1 MLVKNEKII
10 NKLSKFEFSYDNF
23 FKDKIIDNIKEK
35 RNYKLNISLS
45 IIRIVFSTEKSLYID
60 ETSEESKYFEYE
72 FIKNLIDTNL
82 QLTKKKYGN
91 DVLTLFRKEDI
102 FDDLIKYIFYIF
114 GNTMMIESFVKPV
127 EKMIKKIGLDEE
139 SIKNNILS
147 SLDLPLVRDID
158 REEFEILIKEIL

>member
-1 MLVKNEKII
+1 M
-10 NKLSKFEFSYDNF
+10 
-23 FKDKIIDNIKEK
+23 
-35 RNYKLNISLS
+35 
-45 IIRIVFSTEKSLYID
+45 
-60 ETSEESKYFEYE
+60 
-72 FIKNLIDTNL
+72 
-82 QLTKKKYGN
+82 TKKKYGN